1 MICNFKVFCHTHT
14 HACTHTYKTV
24 ITVSKVTM
32 CHDHLDA
39 GGFRQVEETILLLTW
54 HKVQDTELHMRIR
67 SYKSITN
74 YDIILV
80 LATIITTIIK
90 IPHSFPLK
98 IKHTTY

>member
-1 MICNFKVFCHTHT
+1 MY
-14 HACTHTYKTV
+14 THTYKTV

-54 HKVQDTELHMRIR
+54 HKVQDTELHMCIR

-74 YDIILV
+74 YDIILCPSYNNYNNNQDTAF
-80 LATIITTIIK
+80 LPT
-90 IPHSFPLK
+90 
-98 IKHTTY
+98 